1 MQVIVHGDDF
11 GKDESVTRAICM
23 VMVRGWCD
31 ETSLMVNMP
40 YADEAVRIA
49 RQNGFSERVGLHL
62 NLTEGVPLTEKI
74 LSCRRFCSANGLF
87 NKKFHSGTLGR
98 FFLSRDEAVAV
109 KEEIEA
115 QLSRFVS
122 YEGLMMKID
131 SHHHVHTDWAI
142 YRILKPLALKYGF
155 RSMRISADCHRVGL
169 LQQLYKIFYNRDVRR
184 HFETTDHFD
193 GAMTICGET
202 EDCISEAMVHPMFVD
217 GVLCDTST
225 PYERIAQSLNR
236 KNND

>member
-23 VMVRGWCD
+23 VMVQGWCD

-40 YADEAVRIA
+40 YADEAVQIA

-74 LSCRRFCSANGLF
+74 LSCRRFCGTNGLF
-87 NKKFHSGTLGR
+87 NKKFHSNTLGR
-98 FFLSRDEAVAV
+98 FFLSRDEAAAV

-122 YEGLMMKID
+122 YGGLMMKID

-155 RSMRISADCHRVGL
+155 RGMRISADLHRVGI
-169 LQQLYKIFYNRDVRR
+169 LQQLYKRLYNQNVRR
-184 HFETTDHFD
+184 FFETTDHFD
-193 GAMTICGET
+193 GVMAVSREHEEG
-202 EDCISEAMVHPMFVD
+202 ISEAMVHPMFVD
-217 GVLCDTST
+217 GVLCDASM
-225 PYERIAQSLNR
+225 PYERIVQSLNR
-236 KNND
+236 GKE